1 MKKLLETRGVRVLA
15 FLLCL
20 ACGLGAVGCA
30 LGFVYCYYEESMTG
44 ERDFYNSELAC
55 SFVSQNAWNALHNY
69 YYGQLRQTESDVS
82 AEPAPIPESA
92 YDEDEL
98 RPEREG
104 RAELD
109 PLPTP
114 MPMGMA
120 SSGNAYPPVPPPEE
134 GFAWVIRDA
143 DGSIVEDTRT
153 ERSYRVAEKDSYWEL
168 GDYTVECYVNF
179 PAPRGSSLY
188 NAVTLYDFLYNGR
201 NVFLPLAVVC
211 AVLALALFV
220 FLMAAAGRTPEGVRL
235 GGLHRWP
242 LEIYGGALVLA
253 GVFFLWCIDEGANGF
268 NLHMLFLGI
277 AAMAGCLLGAGA
289 AALLLCM
296 TLAARFRAGKW
307 WRNTVTFF
315 LLRLCWRAL
324 RWIFRTGKNVILAIP
339 VAWKTGLVFAAVAL
353 VNVLGMV
360 IAFESRYNS
369 EFWLLA
375 LFLLDLAGLAAAFLA
390 GAQLKKLRAAGRAL
404 AAGDLT
410 YTVDTGRMWGDLRA
424 HAEDLNAV
432 SLGMSKAVNERMR
445 SERFKTELITNVS
458 HDLKT
463 PLTSIVNYVDL
474 LKKEDI
480 QNERAR
486 EYIEV
491 LDRQSQRLRK
501 LTADLV
507 DASKASSG
515 ALPVNP
521 ERLDLK
527 ELLRQSVGEYAER
540 FALAGVEPVLTLP
553 EEECVITADGRLL
566 WRVLD
571 NLFQNVTKYA
581 LPGTRCYLDAS
592 NAPDG
597 TELALKNISRQAL
610 NIPAE
615 ELMERF
621 VRGDVSRS
629 TEGSGLG
636 LSIARSLMEL
646 MGGELRLALDG
657 DLFKV
662 TLVFPGQ

>member
-1 MKKLLETRGVRVLA
+1 MKKLLENRGLRVLA
-15 FLLCL
+15 FVLCL
-20 ACGLGAVGCA
+20 AFALGAIGCGVA
-30 LGFVYCYYEESMTG
+30 YAYDYYAEDMTG
-44 ERDFYNSELAC
+44 ERDFYDSELAH

-69 YYGQLRQTESDVS
+69 YYGSVG
-82 AEPAPIPESA
+82 AAAESA
-92 YDEDEL
+92 APTPPPEL
-98 RPEREG
+98 ADPT
-104 RAELD
+104 APQPT
-109 PLPTP
+109 PLPPAMT
-114 MPMGMA
+114 A
-120 SSGNAYPPVPPPEE
+120 SENTYHPVPPPEE
-134 GFAWVIRDA
+134 GFAWVIFDP
-143 DGSIVEDTRT
+143 DGAIVEDTRT
-153 ERSYRVAEKDSYWEL
+153 EQSRRVIAQNSYWEL
-168 GDYTVECYVNF
+168 NGYTEECYVNL
-179 PAPRGSSLY
+179 PAARGSSLY
-188 NAVTLYDFLYNGR
+188 NAVTLYDFLYNAR
-201 NVFLPLAVVC
+201 NVFLPLAVVFT
-211 AVLALALFV
+211 VLALALFI
-220 FLMAAAGRTPEGVRL
+220 FLMAAAGRTAEGVRL
-235 GGLHRWP
+235 GGLHRCP
-242 LEIYGGALVLA
+242 LEIYGGALILI
-253 GVFFLWCIDEGANGF
+253 GVFFAWGF
-268 NLHMLFLGI
+268 VECADRIYLHMLFLGM

-315 LLRLCWRAL
+315 VLRLCWRAL
-324 RWIFRTGKNVILAIP
+324 RWFFRTVRSVALAVP
-339 VAWKTGLVFAAVAL
+339 VAWKAGLLFASVAL
-353 VNVLGMV
+353 ANVIGMV
-360 IAFESRYNS
+360 LAFESWHAG

-375 LFLLDLAGLAAAFLA
+375 LFLLDLAGLGAAFLA
-390 GAQLKKLRAAGRAL
+390 GVQLKKLRDAGRAL

-410 YTVDTGRMWGDLRA
+410 YAVDTGKMWGVLKA

-432 SLGMSKAVNERMR
+432 SLGMSKAVNERMK

-474 LKKEDI
+474 LKKENI
-480 QNERAR
+480 ENERAR
-486 EYIEV
+486 EYIQV

-501 LTADLV
+501 LTTDLV

-515 ALPVNP
+515 ALPVSP

-527 ELLRQSVGEYAER
+527 ELLSQSVGEYAER
-540 FALAGVEPVLTLP
+540 FALAEVKPVLSLP
-553 EEECVITADGRLL
+553 EEKCVITADGRLL

-581 LPGTRCYLDAS
+581 QPGTRFYIDAV
-592 NAPDG
+592 NTPGG
-597 TELALKNISRQAL
+597 TELTLKNISRQAL

-621 VRGDVSRS
+621 VRGDASRS

-646 MGGELRLALDG
+646 MGGGLRLALDG

-662 TLVFPGQ
+662 TLVFPGQGDEK